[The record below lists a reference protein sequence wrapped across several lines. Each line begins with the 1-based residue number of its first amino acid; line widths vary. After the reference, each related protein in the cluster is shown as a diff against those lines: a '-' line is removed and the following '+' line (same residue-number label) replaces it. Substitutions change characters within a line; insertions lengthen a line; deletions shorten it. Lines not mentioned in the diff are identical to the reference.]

1 MPSRRS
7 AWAAYNYMT
16 LPSQK
21 VGEYEERI
29 SVTCWMNCLQ
39 GLPTEKYGPIFVTI
53 NPIRKPEGEQG
64 RWVYEHPRYTVE
76 CIKGQQR
83 LGIIQN
89 KRRITYAGAWTNF
102 GFHEDGFTS
111 GLQAAKHVEPN
122 LPINFVDSTLSRGQP
137 SPLSLFD
144 HLIRAI
150 IRFIQFVIYILGE

>member
-39 GLPTEKYGPIFVTI
+39 GLPIEKYGPIFVTI

-64 RWVYEHPRYTVE
+64 RWVYEHPRYTAE

-89 KRRITYAGAWTNF
+89 KRRITFAGAWTNF

-122 LPINFVDSTLSRGQP
+122 VPINFADSTLSRGQP
-137 SPLSLFD
+137 SPLSLLD
-144 HLIRAI
+144 HLVRAVIRL
-150 IRFIQFVIYILGE
+150 IQFLIYIVGA